1 MLDCKDA
8 YELICKAIDRI
19 DRKDKFNE
27 FETIFDQNK
36 NDIEKPTI
44 NQKKV
49 KQENSNDEVKRFA
62 ANFYKAPIVNYKGYV
77 KGAIQEDKNR
87 YSEVISST
95 LLSKNLLKAWKEL
108 THVRP
113 NHFDTRHDHSESV
126 EMEQLQGTNRK
137 EEILA
142 KLLFYQCE
150 VNGLGY
156 IFDYQTPLKADR
168 NDSYGKID
176 LLGYNQD
183 DKCYSVIELKY
194 RPSGSEETLLRCVLE
209 AYTYYKL
216 LDLKQIKSDVG
227 HAGIKELKELP
238 KYNHTNKAELVIL
251 FDEKSCIKVDGGEKT
266 NLMFR
271 IYPKTEDKQTDD
283 KLNYPSK
290 TVVSQQFKECKELI
304 DSSKRKGLQTLC
316 EEILAQEPHLKQIRF
331 VVLRVDT
338 DSKSSYPTNIK
349 GWSRKLDRLYR
360 AETLLTIPSKG

>member
-1 MLDCKDA
+1 MSDCKQF
-8 YELICKAIDRI
+8 YNSICKEINRSDKL
-19 DRKDKFNE
+19 KD
-27 FETIFDQNK
+27 FETIFS
-36 NDIEKPTI
+36 
-44 NQKKV
+44 V
-49 KQENSNDEVKRFA
+49 KQSSEDKDVKLTEVQKFA
-62 ANFYKAPIVNYKGYV
+62 ANFYKAPIINYKGYV
-77 KGAIQEDKNR
+77 TGKSKVNNTR
-87 YSEVISST
+87 YSEVIADT
-95 LLSKNLLKAWKEL
+95 LVSKGYIKTWLEL
-108 THVRP
+108 EPLRP
-113 NHFDTRHDHSESV
+113 NHFDTGHHHSESV
-126 EMEQLQGTNRK
+126 DINKLQISNRK

-142 KLLFYQCE
+142 KLLFYQRE
-150 VNGLGY
+150 VKDLGY
-156 IFDYQTPLKADR
+156 IFDYQTPLKATR

-176 LLGYNQD
+176 LLGYNTY

-216 LDLKQIKSDVG
+216 LDIKQINSAVG
-227 HAGIKELKELP
+227 HDGIQQLKKLP
-238 KYNHTNKAELVIL
+238 GYEHTNKAELVVL
-251 FDEKSCIKVDGGEKT
+251 FDEKSCTKDDGGAET
-266 NLMFR
+266 NLMLR
-271 IYPKTEDKQTDD
+271 IDPNKP
-283 KLNYPSK
+283 NNPRYPSK